1 MGGNPERDG
10 TIFMGEV
17 HTCKDFNLAVVGR
30 PGWIK
35 WLKNGAGKCLYFM
48 QLFLHYILFGKKW
61 GGWKDGGTCQHF
73 WLLPA
78 QLSCK
83 IVKEFETEIWIEI

>member
-17 HTCKDFNLAVVGR
+17 HICKDFNLAIVGR

-35 WLKNGAGKCLYFM
+35 WLKNRAGKCLYFM

-61 GGWKDGGTCQHF
+61 EG
-73 WLLPA
+73 
-78 QLSCK
+78 
-83 IVKEFETEIWIEI
+83 